1 MNNMTKRVLKIL
13 GNSHA
18 LEILDSLNKEPMRF
32 VDLKNVCKSN
42 RTRNVRLKE
51 LKEEG
56 LIKAVP
62 KMSKER
68 AYTFYEITTIGKRAL
83 ELAKKMIDLNREEGS
98 H

>member
-1 MNNMTKRVLKIL
+1 MTKRALKIL

-18 LEILDSLNKEPMRF
+18 VEILDSLNKEPKRF
-32 VDLKNVCKSN
+32 VDLKNACISN
-42 RTRNVRLKE
+42 RTRSVRLKE

-56 LIKAVP
+56 LIKAQP

-68 AYTFYEITTIGKRAL
+68 AYTFYEITPLGKRAL
-83 ELAKKMIDLNREEGS
+83 ELAKKIVNLNREEKS